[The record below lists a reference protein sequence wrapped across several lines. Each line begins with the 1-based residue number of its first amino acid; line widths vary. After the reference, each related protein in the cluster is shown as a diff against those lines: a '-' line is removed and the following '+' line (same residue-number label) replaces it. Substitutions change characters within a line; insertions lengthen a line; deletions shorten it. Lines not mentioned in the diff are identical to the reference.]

1 MAFRFCNL
9 FSGSSGNCS
18 YLEAGT
24 GRYLIDAGLSG
35 KRVQAGLESIGVD
48 PKSLTGIFVTHEHRD
63 HIHGVGVLS
72 RRFKLPIYANA
83 KTWRG
88 MEPIIGKIAPE
99 NQQIFTSEKV
109 FTLEDLEVE
118 AFMVHHDALE
128 PNGYN
133 FCYKGKKVTVVTDTG
148 YSCQNIEDRI
158 KGANL
163 YLVESNHDPEML
175 RMGPYPWPLKQR
187 IKGKFGHLSNEDCAM
202 MMSRVLDYREEI
214 VLLGHLSG
222 ENNFPELAFRTV
234 ADVLRAQGFSPE
246 EDVNLT
252 MTYRDRRTE
261 VFTLL
266 EDEDGTMEL

>member
-18 YLEAGT
+18 FLEAGQ

-35 KRVQAGLESIGVD
+35 KRVQLGLESIGVD
-48 PKSLTGIFVTHEHRD
+48 PKTLTGIFVTHEHRD
-63 HIHGVGVLS
+63 HVHGVGVLS
-72 RRFKLPIYANA
+72 RRFNLPIYAN
-83 KTWRG
+83 KNTWRG
-88 MEPIIGKIAPE
+88 MESIIGKIAPE
-99 NQQIFTSEKV
+99 NRQV
-109 FTLEDLEVE
+109 FQTDEAFYLDLLQVE
-118 AFMVHHDALE
+118 AFHVHHDALE

-133 FCYKGKKVTVVTDTG
+133 FHYKDKKITLMTDTG
-148 YSCQNIEDRI
+148 YVSEEMERRI
-158 KGANL
+158 KGADL

-175 RMGPYPWPLKQR
+175 RMGSYPWPLKQR
-187 IKGKFGHLSNEDCAM
+187 IKGKFGHLSNEDCGM
-202 MMSRVLDYREEI
+202 LMSRVLDFREEI

-234 ADVLRAQGFSPE
+234 ADVLRTQGFSPE

-266 EDEDGTMEL
+266 EDEDGTV